1 MLSPSVLISAG
12 LLHLLDPVVLLIA
25 MVSVTVVLR
34 RRGCRNRD
42 AEPRLA
48 VQRPTAESRQSFFVV
63 ALLVAAMPTT
73 SNTTCRHAG
82 HGEHA
87 FRHDERTIRSQDC
100 GPRRRARF
108 WIPIL
113 TTQGDSTLWK

>member
-42 AEPRLA
+42 AEPRRA
-48 VQRPTAESRQSFFVV
+48 VHRRTAESRHTVDRR
-63 ALLVAAMPTT
+63 AAGG
-73 SNTTCRHAG
+73 RHAG
-82 HGEHA
+82 HK
-87 FRHDERTIRSQDC
+87 
-100 GPRRRARF
+100 PM
-108 WIPIL
+108 
-113 TTQGDSTLWK
+113 